1 MANVLIIDDDPTLC
15 QFLTRAMARMDHVGT
30 TAQTLH
36 DAISLAEKNR
46 FDVVFLD
53 VNLPDGDGLTILP
66 SLRQTLSRPE
76 VVILTGAG
84 CIDGA
89 ETAISNGA
97 WDYLHK
103 PVSLQQLALCMKRI
117 LLYRE
122 QKELSTPVPVL
133 MQRHGILGDSP
144 QIKECRLALGQAAQS
159 DASVLITGETGTG
172 KELFARAIHANSQR
186 HLKNFVVVDCASLP
200 ESLIES
206 ALFGHEKGAFTGAD
220 RAKIGLVK
228 QADQGTLFLD
238 EIGELPLSLQK
249 SFLRVLQ
256 EQSFRPL
263 GATEEIKS
271 DFRLVAATHR
281 NLDQMVADGLF
292 RQDLL
297 YRLRSLALE
306 LPPLRERHDDIPAL
320 ANSYLEKICARYGIA
335 TKELASD
342 TMESLCA
349 YHWPGNVRELVGCL
363 ESAISSA
370 LNEPIIFAKHLPVN
384 LRLQIKKAAMPKQSP
399 APPPTHPSSPPPTV
413 AGSAPLPSYRRFR
426 DKILADAEK
435 QYLQQLLAH
444 ANGSLKEACTLA
456 ELGRTRLYT
465 LLKKHGIN
473 R

>member
-1 MANVLIIDDDPTLC
+1 MANILIIDDEPTIC
-15 QFLTRAMARMDHVGT
+15 QFMTRAISRLDHDTT
-30 TAQTLH
+30 TAQTLQ
-36 DAISLAEKNR
+36 DGLTLAEKNA

-53 VNLPDGDGLTILP
+53 VNLPDGNGLTILP
-66 SLRQTLSRPE
+66 SLRQTHSRPE

-84 CIDGA
+84 CLDGA
-89 ETAISNGA
+89 ETAITNGA

-122 QKELSTPVPVL
+122 QKELSAPDPVL
-133 MQRHGILGDSP
+133 LPRHGIIGDSP
-144 QIKECRLALGQAAQS
+144 RIKECRLALGQAAHC

-172 KELFARAIHANSQR
+172 KELFARAIHVNSKRQ
-186 HLKNFVVVDCASLP
+186 HKNFVVVDCASLP
-200 ESLIES
+200 ENLIES

-228 QADQGTLFLD
+228 QADEGTLFLD

-263 GATEEIKS
+263 GATQEIKS
-271 DFRLVAATHR
+271 NFRLVAATHR
-281 NLDQMVADGLF
+281 NLDEMVQDGLF

-297 YRLRSLALE
+297 YRLRSLTLE
-306 LPPLRERHDDIPAL
+306 LPPLRERQEDIKSL
-320 ANSYLEKICARYGIA
+320 AINYLEKICAKYGIP

-342 TMESLCA
+342 AMESLHA

-370 LNEPIIFAKHLPVN
+370 LKEPIVFAKHLPVN
-384 LRLQIKKAAMPKQSP
+384 LRLQIKKASMPGQSLE
-399 APPPTHPSSPPPTV
+399 PPPVHPSSPPPIV
-413 AGSAPLPSYRRFR
+413 SASAPWPSYRQFR
-426 DKILADAEK
+426 EKALDAAEK
-435 QYLQQLLAH
+435 QYLEQLLKH
-444 ANGSLKEACTLA
+444 TNGSLKEACTLA

-465 LLKKHGIN
+465 LLKKHGLN